1 MPFFRFDFPVKKL
14 EEALETSEVYC
25 GSETSP
31 LIIRKRL
38 TGYQA
43 VHQDRVLKRS
53 KYLADVVHFALFH
66 FDVDSIYFRTSR
78 LISRGALP
86 RD

>member
-25 GSETSP
+25 GSEAAP
-31 LIIRKRL
+31 LIIRKRIAW
-38 TGYQA
+38 YQ
-43 VHQDRVLKRS
+43 VVQDDRILKRS
-53 KYLADVVHFALFH
+53 KYLSEVVHFALSQ

-78 LISRGALP
+78 LISRGV
-86 RD
+86 